1 MLVKIWMKCR
11 ERLSQVNKAVDLRAA
26 QNEPRMIIGRQKRQ
40 LTAGKSKELVLVAE
54 AVLAEAVLAEAV
66 LEAVAV
72 EALTVVVEADLEVA
86 VVRISVTFWVISVW
100 YWSNLPVDSG
110 QPVRP
115 FARPKT
121 CLI

>member
-1 MLVKIWMKCR
+1 
-11 ERLSQVNKAVDLRAA
+11 
-26 QNEPRMIIGRQKRQ
+26 MIIGRQKRQ

-66 LEAVAV
+66 AV
-72 EALTVVVEADLEVA
+72 EALTVVVEADLGVA

>member
-1 MLVKIWMKCR
+1 MKCR

-66 LEAVAV
+66 
-72 EALTVVVEADLEVA
+72 EALTVVVEADLGVA